1 MHRVVEPCHGWAN
14 RAADGE
20 RTTGSINRM
29 PQTMQLVEPW
39 QGHRPNY
46 MPCQR
51 LGSMKHMLQA
61 VEELAR
67 HVVG

>member
-1 MHRVVEPCHGWAN
+1 MYHVVEPCHGWGN
-14 RAADGE
+14 GAADGE
-20 RTTGSINRM
+20 RTTASIKHM
-29 PQTMQLVEPW
+29 PQPIQLVEPK

-51 LGSMKHMLQA
+51 LGNMKHMIQA
-61 VEELAR
+61 AEELAR